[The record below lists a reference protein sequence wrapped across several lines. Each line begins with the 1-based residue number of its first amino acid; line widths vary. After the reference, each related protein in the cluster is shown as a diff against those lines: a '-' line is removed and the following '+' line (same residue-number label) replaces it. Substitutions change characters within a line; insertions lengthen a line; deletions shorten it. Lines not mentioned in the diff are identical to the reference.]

1 MPEGHSLHRL
11 AIAVSDHFAGQVVT
25 ASSPQGRFA
34 DGAALLSGMRA
45 LPAQAWGKHL
55 FVPFISAGVDGG
67 LATDPEA
74 TTIELPEIE
83 LGSDL
88 PRWLHVHLGLYG
100 AWTFQG
106 DETFTTSLS
115 TGANRFRIGEGDDK
129 TTIFGQ
135 DHSVAAVARENF
147 ASTSTPG
154 SSVTFGAQA
163 SLPDKPQK
171 TSAKANTQAP
181 VVGPWTPPE
190 PRGAVRLRLET
201 EHGVG
206 DLNGPNRCE
215 ILTGAEVRSIIDRL
229 GPDPLRNDD
238 GDRAEFI
245 RRAKR
250 RNVPIGQLVM
260 DQHVTAGPGNIYRA
274 ECLFRVG
281 INPYRLGSKVSTAR
295 LGALWDDLAL
305 TMRDGLATGKIIT
318 IDDELAPAEP
328 IDGDAEASRWA
339 VYHRQGRPCLRC
351 GTVINE
357 ASMQARRLFWCPGCQ
372 R

>member
-1 MPEGHSLHRL
+1 MPEGHSIHRL
-11 AIAVSDHFAGQVVT
+11 AIAVSDYFGGQIVT
-25 ASSPQGRFA
+25 ASSPQGRFTE
-34 DGAALLSGMRA
+34 GATLLNGMRV

-55 FVPFISAGVDGG
+55 FVPFIGAGVDGG
-67 LATDPEA
+67 GAADPVATA
-74 TTIELPEIE
+74 SALPAIE

-115 TGANRFRIGEGDDK
+115 AGAHRLRISEGDDQSEV
-129 TTIFGQ
+129 FGQ
-135 DHSVAAVARENF
+135 DHSVAAVAREN
-147 ASTSTPG
+147 ARPARAL
-154 SSVTFGAQA
+154 SSPLTLGARA
-163 SLPDKPQK
+163 SLPDDPQ
-171 TSAKANTQAP
+171 ANNPQP
-181 VVGPWTPPE
+181 SSGGPWTPPE

-201 EHGVG
+201 DHGVG

-215 ILTGAEVRSIIDRL
+215 IMTGAEVRKIVDRL
-229 GPDPLRNDD
+229 GPDPIRNDD
-238 GDRAEFI
+238 GDRAEFV

-250 RNVPIGQLVM
+250 RNVAIGQLVM
-260 DQHVTAGPGNIYRA
+260 DQNVAAGPGNIYRA

-295 LGALWDDLAL
+295 LGELWTDLVT
-305 TMRDGLATGKIIT
+305 TMRDGVKTGKILT
-318 IDDELAPAEP
+318 IDDDLAPAEP

-351 GTVINE
+351 GTLINE
-357 ASMQARRLFWCPGCQ
+357 AQMQARRLFWCPGCQ